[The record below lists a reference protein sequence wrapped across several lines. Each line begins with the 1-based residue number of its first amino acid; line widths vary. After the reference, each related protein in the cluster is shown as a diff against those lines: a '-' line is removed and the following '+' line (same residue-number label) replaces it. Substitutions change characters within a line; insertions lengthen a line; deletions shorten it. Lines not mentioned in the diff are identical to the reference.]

1 MECDEWVAVREQG
14 SDNMVA
20 MCNLNTGSVKKKK
33 INADGVLMYSGN
45 LIALR
50 LKTDGG
56 STLQCYEGTS
66 KISSVKVS
74 HSNISFWTFLDKNTV
89 GYVSGESVYHWNIRG
104 SSKPKKVFSKI
115 PSLSGCQVINYVASS
130 DLKWLLLSGIKKGSN
145 GSIEGKMMLYSVEKK
160 KPQAISG
167 HTGTF
172 ADVTL
177 EGQTQPVTVVAFTE
191 TKPGIKGR
199 VQIMQVG
206 GRKAGETPFR
216 IKPVNI
222 PFPAEAVNDFPIAMQ
237 ASPKHD
243 VVYMVTKSGYVYL
256 FDIHSG
262 TALFRQRFSQDPVFA
277 TCPHTSTSG
286 ILCVTAGKGKVLSVS
301 LNEQNLVPFVMK
313 VLNNRSLA
321 LKLSSRLNLPGA
333 DDMYTQQF
341 EALLAA
347 GNIKGAAEIAAR
359 SPRGILRNAETI
371 ARFQRMPATPGQ
383 HPPVLQ
389 YFQVLLG
396 RGRLNKLESIELAR
410 PVVKQGNYS
419 ILLPLSFP
427 LSLFL
432 THTTHHTPSPTGKT
446 PLLTKW
452 ITEDKLEPSA
462 ELGDLVSQL
471 DVKIAVKIYKEAK
484 EHDKVVQCL
493 IQLGMIDRV
502 MQYCQKMN
510 HRADWIPILSNL
522 VRRQPGGPE
531 QATSMAIKLA
541 TNPGGAILDVGAAV
555 DVFMQY
561 VCVGV

>member
-1 MECDEWVAVREQG
+1 MECDEWVAVREQ
-14 SDNMVA
+14 NQMVA

-33 INADGVLMYSGN
+33 ISADGVLMYTGN

-50 LKTDGG
+50 LKTSTG

-74 HSNISFWTFLDKNTV
+74 HQISFWTFLNKNTV
-89 GYVSGESVYHWNIRG
+89 GYVSGDSVYHWNVRG
-104 SSKPKKVFSKI
+104 SAKPKKMFQKI
-115 PSLSGCQVINYVASS
+115 PALSGCQVINYVGSS

-145 GSIEGKMMLYSVEKK
+145 GAIEGKMMLYSVEKK

-177 EGQTQPVTVVAFTE
+177 EGQSQPVTVVAFTE
-191 TKPGIKGR
+191 QKPGIKGR

-206 GRKAGETPFR
+206 GRKPGVTPFR

-277 TCPHTSTSG
+277 TCAHSSTSG
-286 ILCVTAGKGKVLSVS
+286 VLCVTAGKGKVLSVS

-333 DDMYTQQF
+333 DDMYMQQF

-389 YFQVLLG
+389 YFQVLLSK
-396 RGRLNKLESIELAR
+396 GRLNKLESIELAR
-410 PVVKQGNYS
+410 PVVKQG
-419 ILLPLSFP
+419 
-427 LSLFL
+427 
-432 THTTHHTPSPTGKT
+432 KT

-452 ITEDKLEPSA
+452 ITENKLEPSA

-471 DVKIAVKIYKEAK
+471 DVKIAVRIYKE
-484 EHDKVVQCL
+484 VRCL
-493 IQLGMIDRV
+493 SLSLSLFFFFFSIYFFEKDVDMMSLLIHLHVSMRFSLSL
-502 MQYCQKMN
+502 
-510 HRADWIPILSNL
+510 IPKQSRTL
-522 VRRQPGGPE
+522 
-531 QATSMAIKLA
+531 
-541 TNPGGAILDVGAAV
+541 
-555 DVFMQY
+555 
-561 VCVGV
+561 